1 MRSTYT
7 DKHLN
12 EPAGRQ
18 QQTNTI
24 STKKRQDSTECWRHR
39 YFNYNLNNQQ
49 RDSYE
54 RNYNQQS
61 ESERDTLFLRNY
73 MYYKNRY
80 QLQNGK
86 ADGHWGSYYADH
98 YLNERGVVSLNG
110 YSCV

>member
-24 STKKRQDSTECWRHR
+24 STKKRQDSTECWRYR

-49 RDSYE
+49 RDSYR

-86 ADGHWGSYYADH
+86 VDGHWGSYYADH
-98 YLNERGVVSLNG
+98 YLNERGAVSLNG
-110 YSCV
+110 YSGV